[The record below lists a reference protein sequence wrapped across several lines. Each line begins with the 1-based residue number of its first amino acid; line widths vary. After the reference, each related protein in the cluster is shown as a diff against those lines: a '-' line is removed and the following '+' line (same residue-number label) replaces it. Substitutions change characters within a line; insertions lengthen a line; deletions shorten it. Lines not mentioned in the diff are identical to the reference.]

1 MEKAMSTRNAA
12 PSLKPEKTKDVN
24 VARKTEKSPAAAKTG
39 VLQHFLSR
47 LSLGRTFALVGVLFM
62 VPIAL
67 LLFYFSVETAASMA
81 FSNKERLGIP
91 YGAPVAAIVAQLP
104 HQARLASDPNH
115 AAPEAK
121 AMIEKVAKE
130 IDSQMAAL
138 ARVDA
143 QYGAELG
150 LSNYLK
156 LLQQYWQDLK
166 PRRGTT
172 SDAKLVEQY
181 RSLSASLL
189 SLLVDV
195 ADRSNLTLDP
205 DVDTY
210 YLMALLTI
218 QIPNLLSE
226 LNFHLSLATSYAGAK
241 PMPPE
246 DRVRLAATHV
256 DRQVIQ
262 IADSAG
268 RLFGANDVMA
278 ERLGSKFSIV
288 ERQIASALDISRSG
302 LAIDAGPTHSS
313 AEMQELLT
321 KTNGAVADLVTGIST
336 SLDEL
341 VAKRVNGMK
350 VRAAQRIAISI
361 LFAALAIAMLS
372 MLARTALRAMKARD
386 QQAARVVE
394 ENKRNQ
400 QAILRLLND
409 MGDLANGDLTVKARV
424 TEDFTGTIAD
434 SVNFAVGELRRL
446 VERVNS
452 ASTEV
457 TEKTQAASSIS
468 GQLLNAAKLQMQEI
482 QDANKRVVQMAN
494 TAKLVSNSATESA
507 TVAQRSLS
515 AADKGANAVEVSIKG
530 MNDIRDQ
537 IQETS
542 KRIKRLGESSQE
554 IGEIVEMISDITEQ
568 TNVLALNAA
577 IQAAAAGEAGR
588 GFAVV
593 AEEVQRLAERSGDAT
608 KQIGSLIRTIQRDT
622 QEAVAAMER
631 STNGVVEGARLSDA
645 AGEALTEIR
654 SVSKDLATL
663 IEQIFGVAREQA
675 AAASDMSRRMEG
687 IMQITMQTTD
697 GTKRATD
704 SVSHLTQIATELKTS
719 VSGFKV

>member
-1 MEKAMSTRNAA
+1 
-12 PSLKPEKTKDVN
+12 
-24 VARKTEKSPAAAKTG
+24 
-39 VLQHFLSR
+39 
-47 LSLGRTFALVGVLFM
+47 
-62 VPIAL
+62 
-67 LLFYFSVETAASMA
+67 
-81 FSNKERLGIP
+81 
-91 YGAPVAAIVAQLP
+91 
-104 HQARLASDPNH
+104 
-115 AAPEAK
+115 
-121 AMIEKVAKE
+121 
-130 IDSQMAAL
+130 
-138 ARVDA
+138 
-143 QYGAELG
+143 
-150 LSNYLK
+150 
-156 LLQQYWQDLK
+156 
-166 PRRGTT
+166 
-172 SDAKLVEQY
+172 
-181 RSLSASLL
+181 
-189 SLLVDV
+189 
-195 ADRSNLTLDP
+195 
-205 DVDTY
+205 
-210 YLMALLTI
+210 
-218 QIPNLLSE
+218 
-226 LNFHLSLATSYAGAK
+226 
-241 PMPPE
+241 
-246 DRVRLAATHV
+246 
-256 DRQVIQ
+256 
-262 IADSAG
+262 
-268 RLFGANDVMA
+268 
-278 ERLGSKFSIV
+278 
-288 ERQIASALDISRSG
+288 
-302 LAIDAGPTHSS
+302 
-313 AEMQELLT
+313 MQELLT

-372 MLARTALRAMKARD
+372 MLARTAIRAMKARD